1 MLFRSNLKKGNKL
14 PIIELISTK
23 KKSININK
31 LIKNKTI
38 IYFWSKN
45 SKNSYKYS
53 HEKVKDLKSKYPE
66 IDFISVNIDK
76 ITNDKWLKKLKT
88 NVSSN
93 TCNGCK
99 INLATNEFKLRN
111 PDIAKKLLGIQYIR
125 KTIIVDSKMNIIESN
140 VNLFSDNLEEIIN

>member
-1 MLFRSNLKKGNKL
+1 M
-14 PIIELISTK
+14 
-23 KKSININK
+23 
-31 LIKNKTI
+31 
-38 IYFWSKN
+38 
-45 SKNSYKYS
+45 
-53 HEKVKDLKSKYPE
+53 
-66 IDFISVNIDK
+66 NIDK

-140 VNLFSDNLEEIIN
+140 INLFSDNLEEIIN